1 MTSHGEA
8 NEQYGTPGAFLRG
21 SHIGPKE
28 EERKNPAGKRWGF
41 DPVLV
46 WREVKAVPF
55 DPNDDKNGIE
65 GDLLAAPIVYGLKAK
80 TSLVVLDN
88 SAATR
93 SIAEWARI
101 CGIEA
106 QDIVDLAREFVSHGR
121 KAVWGRRWSTLPS
134 LWPVI
139 RRRQFRA
146 R

>member
-21 SHIGPKE
+21 SDIGPKE
-28 EERKNPAGKRWGF
+28 
-41 DPVLV
+41 
-46 WREVKAVPF
+46 
-55 DPNDDKNGIE
+55 IE
-65 GDLLAAPIVYGLKAK
+65 GDLLAAPIVNGLKAK
-80 TSLVVLDN
+80 TSLVVLDD

-93 SIAEWARI
+93 SIVEWARI

-121 KAVWGRRWSTLPS
+121 KAVWGRRWATLPS